1 MTQSNSQP
9 SVSPDITRSDYVIVG
24 GGSAGAVL
32 ANRLSEDPDNRVVLL
47 EAGGEARSLLVAM
60 PVGFARLVGHEQF
73 DWRYEQEPDPS
84 IGGRGF
90 LWSAGK
96 LLGGGSSINGQVFI
110 RGMRQDFDAWAAAG
124 ATGWGYEEVLP
135 YFLRAESWHGET
147 ARNRG
152 MQGPLSVSP
161 LRDCH
166 PLCRVFLAACVEL
179 GLPILDDHNGG
190 EMEGAFL
197 TQTNQRNGL
206 RCSTEKAYLR
216 PIRSRSNLRIITHA
230 EAERIV
236 FANGRAV
243 GVMYRASDGTRHRID
258 VGREVIVSAGAIGSP
273 ALLLRSGL
281 GPGEELRALDIPL
294 VKDIPELGRNLQEHS
309 AVSQNRFVNMPTLN
323 SQVGPL
329 DMIGHAVKFMIGRKG
344 PFTVTPVQAMALT
357 RTREG
362 LSAPDVQL
370 HFLPLVHDINP
381 DTKVS
386 ASARMPTEPAVTI
399 AASLAHPKS
408 RGRVSLDAQRRPR
421 ISHQLLG
428 DPRDLESL
436 VGAMK
441 LVGRLFNTAA
451 FSQAG
456 SSARVPASPPAD
468 DWEWADFVR
477 AKLNIAYH
485 SAGTCRMGSDAAA
498 VVDPRLRVHGVDGL
512 RVVDASVMPEV
523 TSTNTNATTIMI
535 GEKAAEMI
543 RADARTA

>member
-1 MTQSNSQP
+1 MTQSIAQP
-9 SVSPDITRSDYVIVG
+9 LISPDITRTDYVIVG

-47 EAGGEARSLLVAM
+47 EAGGEARSLLVAI

-73 DWRYEQEPDPS
+73 DWQYEQEPDPS
-84 IGGRGF
+84 IGGRRF

-96 LLGGGSSINGQVFI
+96 LLGGSSSINGEVFI

-135 YFLRAESWHGET
+135 FFVRAEAWHGKT
-147 ARNRG
+147 VRNRG
-152 MQGPLSVSP
+152 VQGPLSVSP
-161 LRDCH
+161 LRDYH
-166 PLCRVFLAACVEL
+166 PLCRVFLASCAEL
-179 GLPILDDHNGG
+179 GLPILEDHNGG

-230 EAERIV
+230 EAERVV
-236 FANGRAV
+236 FESGRAV
-243 GVMYRASDGTRHRID
+243 GVMYRAPDGSRHRID
-258 VGREVIVSAGAIGSP
+258 VDREVIVSAGAIGSP

-281 GPGEELRALDIPL
+281 GPGAELNAMDIP
-294 VKDIPELGRNLQEHS
+294 
-309 AVSQNRFVNMPTLN
+309 VNIPTLN
-323 SQVGPL
+323 SQIRPL
-329 DMIGHAVKFMIGRKG
+329 DMLGHAVKFMIARKG

-362 LSAPDVQL
+362 SGVPDIQL
-370 HFLPLVHDINP
+370 HFLPLAYDINP
-381 DTKVS
+381 DTIVS

-399 AASLAHPKS
+399 SASLAHPKS

-436 VGAMK
+436 VAAMK
-441 LVGRLFNTAA
+441 LIGRLFNTAA

-456 SSARVPASPPAD
+456 SSHRVPSSPPAD
-468 DWEWADFVR
+468 DREWADFVR
-477 AKLNIAYH
+477 AKLMIGYH

-498 VVDPRLRVHGVDGL
+498 VVDPRLRVRGVDSL

-535 GEKAAEMI
+535 GEKAAVMI
-543 RADARTA
+543 RGDARAA